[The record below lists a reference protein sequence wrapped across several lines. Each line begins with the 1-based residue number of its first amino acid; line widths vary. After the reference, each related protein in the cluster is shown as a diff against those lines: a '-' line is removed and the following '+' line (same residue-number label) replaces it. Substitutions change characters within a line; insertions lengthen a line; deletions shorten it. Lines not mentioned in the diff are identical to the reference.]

1 MIKTDPVNT
10 FNKSMNVK
18 SVSVL
23 LWGVNQEIRLSSL
36 PIDSVKIRMLTDKQG
51 SAALSTTTSNLFC
64 QMGMFTR
71 TYIIVAL
78 AEAD

>member
-10 FNKSMNVK
+10 FNKSINMK

-36 PIDSVKIRMLTDKQG
+36 PIDSVKIGVLPDNQG
-51 SAALSTTTSNLFC
+51 SAALSTVPSNLFC

-71 TYIIVAL
+71 TYIKVAL

>member
-1 MIKTDPVNT
+1 
-10 FNKSMNVK
+10 MNVK

-36 PIDSVKIRMLTDKQG
+36 PIDSVKIRVLTDKQG
-51 SAALSTTTSNLFC
+51 SAALSTVPSNIYC
-64 QMGMFTR
+64 QMGTFTR
-71 TYIIVAL
+71 TYIKVAL